1 MKTAV
6 TRITERGQTSVPA
19 SIRRR
24 LQLTMGA
31 RIVWEPVS
39 DPECRASVQEAGAA
53 AEPLAVL
60 GFSRTFRVPR
70 ATAEWLKELR
80 EGDAD

>member
-1 MKTAV
+1 MKTTV

-39 DPECRASVQEAGAA
+39 DHECRIIVQKPGAA
-53 AEPLAVL
+53 EGPLAVL
-60 GFSRTFRVPR
+60 GFARTFRAPR
-70 ATAEWLKELR
+70 ATAEWMKELR
-80 EGDAD
+80 EGDVD

>member
-1 MKTAV
+1 MKTTV

-31 RIVWEPVS
+31 RIVCQPIS
-39 DPECRASVQEAGAA
+39 DHECRIIVQKSGTPEG
-53 AEPLAVL
+53 PLAVL
-60 GFSRTFRVPR
+60 GFARTFRAPR

>member
-1 MKTAV
+1 MKTTV

-31 RIVWEPVS
+31 RIMWQPVS
-39 DPECRASVQEAGAA
+39 DHECRITVQKSGTVEG
-53 AEPLAVL
+53 PLAVL
-60 GFSRTFRVPR
+60 GFARTFRETR
-70 ATAEWLKELR
+70 ATADWMKELR
-80 EGDAD
+80 AGDAD